1 MQVSLLYF
9 ADCPNWSEA
18 GRRLR
23 LALDQIGRPDAEIR
37 FLVVQTEIEAGA
49 AGFAGSPTFVVDGV
63 DLFGDV
69 PSPVGLT
76 CRVYAT
82 PAGLAGVPEVSQI
95 VAALEKKVRS

>member
-1 MQVSLLYF
+1 MQVSLVYF

-23 LALDQIGRPDAEIR
+23 LALDLIGRPDVEIR
-37 FLVVQTEIEAGA
+37 FVQVRTEVEAAA

-63 DLFGDV
+63 DLLGPV
-69 PSPVGLT
+69 PGPVGLA

-82 PAGLAGVPEVSQI
+82 PAGLAGVPEVSQV
-95 VAALEKKVRS
+95 VAALEKVRS